1 MQKNIYGSVEPP
13 LLKRVR
19 DAGFKT
25 FTSDLD
31 YDLNIIALRSP
42 STDANSFDDRIYCIH
57 KEDGRWIEYSFTCT
71 TDPGQYHLDKPS
83 RVQGTAIL
91 VHPQQCRGVYKL
103 DLHRGKYLALCQRN
117 GKVKVWRD
125 NNKDTVLDMDG
136 TEYEGYFGI
145 NIHRAAANRKTDKVE
160 RYSAGCTVFKDPYD
174 FDQFIDLCQS
184 QRRVNGWD
192 TFTYTILLGKK
203 EDF

>member
-1 MQKNIYGSVEPP
+1 MQKIIHGSVEPP
-13 LLKRVR
+13 LLKKVR
-19 DAGFKT
+19 DAGFVT
-25 FTSDLD
+25 FTGNRD
-31 YDLNIIALRSP
+31 YDLNIIALRS
-42 STDANSFDDRIYCIH
+42 TRTEANSFDDRIYCIH
-57 KEDGRWIEYSFTCT
+57 KEDDRWIEYSFPCT
-71 TDPGQYHLDKPS
+71 TDPGQYHLNKPS

-174 FDQFIDLCQS
+174 FDQFIDLCQD

-192 TFTYTILLGKK
+192 TFTYTILLG
-203 EDF
+203 DV